1 MRHFSSGLLILAV
14 VMTTLPAHAGNRWNV
29 TVAGGL
35 MKFQGMLLA
44 EACTVDIGDRL
55 MRVSMG
61 QIRSNQFRFTGQ
73 DINPV
78 AFDIHLRDCTT
89 NVSRR
94 VGIAFQ
100 GVVDGKDPGVLSV
113 GEGSGIATGVGV
125 ALFDEQDRLIPINTP
140 PSYWTPLQNG
150 PVTLHMVAKYRATG
164 HDVTG
169 GRADAQA
176 LFSLTYQ

>member
-1 MRHFSSGLLILAV
+1 MRHTGTGLLILAA
-14 VMTTLPAHAGNRWNV
+14 VMTTLTVQAGNRWNV

-44 EACTVDIGDRL
+44 EACTVEIGDRL
-55 MRVSMG
+55 LRVPMG
-61 QIRSNQFRFTGQ
+61 QVSSNQFRYTGQ

-78 AFDIHLRDCTT
+78 YFDIHLRDCTT

-100 GVVDGKDPGVLSV
+100 GVADGKDPQVLSV
-113 GEGSGIATGVGV
+113 GEGPGTATGVGV

-140 PSYWTPLQNG
+140 PSFWSPLKNG
-150 PVTLHMVAKYRATG
+150 PVTLHLVAKYRATG
-164 HDVTG
+164 HEVTG
-169 GRADAQA
+169 GRADASA